1 MLDKLENLKISDVQE
16 STISS
21 TEIEVISLD
30 EINNENI
37 DDDDDDDSTIDS
49 TTDVD
54 EKKKKRKRKRKTNS
68 AHKTV
73 PAQFP
78 LADYPK
84 GQEMKY
90 TLEQHLW
97 RSEESNE
104 ELRGREVLMA
114 EEIEDLRRS
123 SEVHRQVRERIRKVA
138 LPGIS
143 MTTLV
148 EAIEDGTRSLMPENG
163 LKSGIAFPTGCSLNF
178 CAAHWTPNSNDKTVL
193 TYDDV
198 CKIDYGTHTNGRIID
213 SAFTLSFNP
222 KYDPLLDAV
231 REATEAGVKEAGID
245 VRMTDIGAAVEEVME
260 SYEIS
265 LDGKKDI
272 PIKCIRNL
280 NGHSISPYIIHS
292 GKTVPIVANNDD
304 TKMEEGEL
312 YAIETFGSTGR
323 GWVREDG
330 EVSHYMI
337 NSQLTTKAA
346 DRLVRLPSA
355 RKLLSVIRENFGTL
369 AFCRRYLDRLGEKKY
384 LLALK
389 YLLDAGVV
397 DAYPPLC
404 DIRGSYT
411 AQYEHTILLR
421 PTCKEV
427 LSRGDDY

>member
-1 MLDKLENLKISDVQE
+1 MLNKLENLKISSEDDTNLLDSAILDAKNQTDNNN
-16 STISS
+16 S
-21 TEIEVISLD
+21 EVL
-30 EINNENI
+30 
-37 DDDDDDDSTIDS
+37 
-49 TTDVD
+49 
-54 EKKKKRKRKRKTNS
+54 KKKTKNKKNKNTLKTI
-68 AHKTV
+68 
-73 PAQFP
+73 PEQFP
-78 LADYPK
+78 LSDYPK

-90 TLEQHLW
+90 TSEQHLW
-97 RSEESNE
+97 RSGDNIE
-104 ELRGREVLMA
+104 ELRGREVLMQ

-123 SEVHRQVRERIRKVA
+123 AEVHRQVRETIRKIAV
-138 LPGIS
+138 PGIS

-148 EAIEDGTRSLMPENG
+148 ETIENGTRSLMPENG

-193 TYDDV
+193 SYDDV
-198 CKIDYGTHTNGRIID
+198 CKIDYGTHVNGRIID

-231 REATEAGVKEAGID
+231 RQATEAGIKAAGID

-265 LDGKKDI
+265 LDGKNDI

-292 GKTVPIVANNDD
+292 GKTVPIVLNGDN
-304 TKMEEGEL
+304 TRMEEGEL

-323 GWVREDG
+323 GYVREDG
-330 EVSHYMI
+330 EVSHYML
-337 NSQLTTKAA
+337 NSQLTGKSA
-346 DRLVRLPSA
+346 DRLIRLPSA
-355 RKLLSVIRENFGTL
+355 RRLLSVIRENFGTL
-369 AFCRRYLDRLGEKKY
+369 AFCRRYLDRLGETKY
-384 LLALK
+384 LLGLK
-389 YLLDAGVV
+389 HLLDVGVV